1 MAGTCGA
8 MYGGRRRSRR
18 RPARR
23 SRKMRGGNGYG
34 FGEPITAGTLA
45 VVPNMPSSTSGAPVV
60 GPPTTG
66 VTAMGGRR
74 RSRKRKSLR
83 ARHRS
88 MRGGGSPS
96 SVGYSFAGDGQSGL
110 ANHSAYNANGAPGGA
125 FAIPTGTR

>member
-1 MAGTCGA
+1 
-8 MYGGRRRSRR
+8 
-18 RPARR
+18 
-23 SRKMRGGNGYG
+23 MRGGNGYG
-34 FGEPITAGTLA
+34 FGEPITAGTLT
-45 VVPNMPSSTSGAPVV
+45 VVPNMSSSPGGAPVV
-60 GPPTTG
+60 GAPTSGPLT
-66 VTAMGGRR
+66 GGRL

-83 ARHRS
+83 VRRRS